1 MVNYDTIPEEA
12 QVQPAAKTAWR
23 RVVVVAAAASFV
35 LGAFALRTA
44 TPTVALDAEVKLG
57 PVKHEVVPVASA
69 LDYTG
74 PDYWCADQARA
85 FYACGNAK
93 CPSVEFPM
101 FQGFYIE
108 QSMATCDD
116 VEKYGFIEENDGL
129 GLKLKLSNKLAVG
142 DWCKMA
148 RAWADDTCGAGAC
161 YDELV
166 AWSLCTQNIYDCY
179 KCSEHIQ
186 KIEGVFT
193 LVFDPPE
200 INGGIDCGFLCP
212 ATDGPP
218 VPSFVDDQ
226 DEDEPEDQS
235 EDQDADADEP
245 EDQSEELS
253 EGD

>member
-1 MVNYDTIPEEA
+1 M
-12 QVQPAAKTAWR
+12 K
-23 RVVVVAAAASFV
+23 
-35 LGAFALRTA
+35 
-44 TPTVALDAEVKLG
+44 
-57 PVKHEVVPVASA
+57 PVSSRHFKPRK
-69 LDYTG
+69 D
-74 PDYWCADQARA
+74 
-85 FYACGNAK
+85 
-93 CPSVEFPM
+93 
-101 FQGFYIE
+101 
-108 QSMATCDD
+108 
-116 VEKYGFIEENDGL
+116 
-129 GLKLKLSNKLAVG
+129 SNLAVPLTSLP
-142 DWCKMA
+142 KA
-148 RAWADDTCGAGAC
+148 RFSTWADDTCGAGAC
-161 YDELV
+161 YDALV

-245 EDQSEELS
+245 EDQSEDQS

>member
-1 MVNYDTIPEEA
+1 M
-12 QVQPAAKTAWR
+12 TA
-23 RVVVVAAAASFV
+23 S
-35 LGAFALRTA
+35 
-44 TPTVALDAEVKLG
+44 LDLLQWSTTTRSLK
-57 PVKHEVVPVASA
+57 
-69 LDYTG
+69 
-74 PDYWCADQARA
+74 
-85 FYACGNAK
+85 
-93 CPSVEFPM
+93 
-101 FQGFYIE
+101 
-108 QSMATCDD
+108 
-116 VEKYGFIEENDGL
+116 
-129 GLKLKLSNKLAVG
+129 KLKSSRSPRPRG
-142 DWCKMA
+142 DASSSWPGG
-148 RAWADDTCGAGAC
+148 RC
-161 YDELV
+161 YDALV

-245 EDQSEELS
+245 EDQSEDQS

>member
-74 PDYWCADQARA
+74 P
-85 FYACGNAK
+85 
-93 CPSVEFPM
+93 
-101 FQGFYIE
+101 
-108 QSMATCDD
+108 
-116 VEKYGFIEENDGL
+116 
-129 GLKLKLSNKLAVG
+129 
-142 DWCKMA
+142 
-148 RAWADDTCGAGAC
+148 
-161 YDELV
+161 
-166 AWSLCTQNIYDCY
+166 
-179 KCSEHIQ
+179 
-186 KIEGVFT
+186 
-193 LVFDPPE
+193 
-200 INGGIDCGFLCP
+200 

-218 VPSFVDDQ
+218 VPSFADDQ

>member
-74 PDYWCADQARA
+74 PDY
-85 FYACGNAK
+85 
-93 CPSVEFPM
+93 S
-101 FQGFYIE
+101 
-108 QSMATCDD
+108 
-116 VEKYGFIEENDGL
+116 
-129 GLKLKLSNKLAVG
+129 
-142 DWCKMA
+142 
-148 RAWADDTCGAGAC
+148 
-161 YDELV
+161 
-166 AWSLCTQNIYDCY
+166 
-179 KCSEHIQ
+179 
-186 KIEGVFT
+186 
-193 LVFDPPE
+193 
-200 INGGIDCGFLCP
+200 

-218 VPSFVDDQ
+218 VPSFADDQ

-245 EDQSEELS
+245 EDQDEHE
-253 EGD
+253 D

>member
-1 MVNYDTIPEEA
+1 
-12 QVQPAAKTAWR
+12 
-23 RVVVVAAAASFV
+23 
-35 LGAFALRTA
+35 
-44 TPTVALDAEVKLG
+44 
-57 PVKHEVVPVASA
+57 
-69 LDYTG
+69 
-74 PDYWCADQARA
+74 
-85 FYACGNAK
+85 
-93 CPSVEFPM
+93 
-101 FQGFYIE
+101 
-108 QSMATCDD
+108 
-116 VEKYGFIEENDGL
+116 
-129 GLKLKLSNKLAVG
+129 
-142 DWCKMA
+142 MA

-245 EDQSEELS
+245 EDQDEHE
-253 EGD
+253 D

>member
-1 MVNYDTIPEEA
+1 MI
-12 QVQPAAKTAWR
+12 
-23 RVVVVAAAASFV
+23 
-35 LGAFALRTA
+35 AL
-44 TPTVALDAEVKLG
+44 
-57 PVKHEVVPVASA
+57 SA
-69 LDYTG
+69 LE
-74 PDYWCADQARA
+74 ARQR
-85 FYACGNAK
+85 
-93 CPSVEFPM
+93 S
-101 FQGFYIE
+101 
-108 QSMATCDD
+108 S
-116 VEKYGFIEENDGL
+116 
-129 GLKLKLSNKLAVG
+129 LKPRKGSNLAVPITISQTQ
-142 DWCKMA
+142 A
-148 RAWADDTCGAGAC
+148 H
-161 YDELV
+161 DELV

>member
-1 MVNYDTIPEEA
+1 
-12 QVQPAAKTAWR
+12 
-23 RVVVVAAAASFV
+23 
-35 LGAFALRTA
+35 
-44 TPTVALDAEVKLG
+44 
-57 PVKHEVVPVASA
+57 
-69 LDYTG
+69 
-74 PDYWCADQARA
+74 
-85 FYACGNAK
+85 
-93 CPSVEFPM
+93 M

-108 QSMATCDD
+108 SSMSTCDD

-142 DWCKMA
+142 DWCKLA
-148 RAWADDTCGAGAC
+148 RSWADDTCGAGAC

-166 AWSLCTQNIYDCY
+166 AWNLCTQNVYDCY
-179 KCSEHIQ
+179 KCGEHVQ
-186 KIEGVFT
+186 KIEGVFR
-193 LVFDPPE
+193 LMFDPPE
-200 INGGIDCGFLCP
+200 INGGVDCGFLCP

-245 EDQSEELS
+245 EDQSEDQS